1 MNSPEILLLAAHTA
15 VPRVPVCY
23 AWGPQTSGTHLL
35 SYLISSLNMVNLSG
49 ARRRR
54 RE

>member
-1 MNSPEILLLAAHTA
+1 MNSPEILLLAHTA

-35 SYLISSLNMVNLSG
+35 SYLISSLNMVNLLG
-49 ARRRR
+49 A
-54 RE
+54 EEA